1 KVSIFSPSF
10 DSRTNTLKLR
20 TRPTKKNMLLR
31 SASTPLLNSLVHVS
45 TPKES
50 PNEAVDQR
58 PRSLV
63 LSSPSSCCY
72 SPMSIHSSDET
83 TRRVKRTASESD
95 LRHLTTTKPPSSKFL
110 NSAALMEDVEEG
122 IGFGIIRTSSYDGG
136 LAFWTLEEETEVSSG
151 GGGGGGIV
159 HGGGKGGSDGDDSTD
174 VHYRKMIEANPGN
187 GMFLG
192 NYAKFLKEVRKDY
205 LRAEEYCGR
214 AILVNPNDGNVLAM
228 YAELVWMI
236 HKDSSR
242 AESYFN
248 QAVAAAPDD
257 CYCNEESR
265 SGPRVEMT
273 KSSSSNG
280 KGATAQDAPHITWNK
295 IKDGSTLAES

>member
-1 KVSIFSPSF
+1 
-10 DSRTNTLKLR
+10 
-20 TRPTKKNMLLR
+20 MLLR

-50 PNEAVDQR
+50 PQIETVESVHQIQR
-58 PRSLV
+58 LRSLT

-72 SPMSIHSSDET
+72 SPMSIHSSDESS
-83 TRRVKRTASESD
+83 RRMKRTASESD
-95 LRHLTTTKPPSSKFL
+95 LRTKKPPTSKFL
-110 NSAALMEDVEEG
+110 SGAALMEDVEEG
-122 IGFGIIRTSSYDGG
+122 IGFGLIRTSSYDGG
-136 LAFWTLEEETEVSSG
+136 FAFSG
-151 GGGGGGIV
+151 GGGGFFN
-159 HGGGKGGSDGDDSTD
+159 GGGKGKSGDGENDSTD
-174 VHYRKMIEANPGN
+174 VHYRRMIEANPGN

-205 LRAEEYCGR
+205 LKAEEYCGR

-248 QAVAAAPDD
+248 RAVAVSPDD
-257 CYCNEESR
+257 CYVQASYARFLWDADEEEKEEIHEVEEEELVAQASR
-265 SGPRVEMT
+265 MSFFTGLSPI
-273 KSSSSNG
+273 
-280 KGATAQDAPHITWNK
+280 TAM
-295 IKDGSTLAES
+295 S